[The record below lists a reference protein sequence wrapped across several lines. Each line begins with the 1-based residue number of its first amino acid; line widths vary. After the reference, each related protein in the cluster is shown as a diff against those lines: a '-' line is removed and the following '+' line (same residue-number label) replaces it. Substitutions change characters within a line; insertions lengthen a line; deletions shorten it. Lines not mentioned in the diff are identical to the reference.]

1 MLDLVTAIMN
11 NPKMQL
17 NNTNSNSNNVNM
29 NNNGSLKLPQW
40 QQQQQ
45 QPLANYTLPGVINY
59 LTSEFTDLERFKI
72 MTNLEKSEMKY
83 KIVQL
88 QGELNSL
95 RYINE
100 KQKSRIDVLEKENQK
115 LHSQLKHEGPDSQSE
130 SETKKEGT
138 IKEYDIEIPEIDLLE
153 IQKSRTQL
161 TKSMRQVLHLL
172 KTPHANNMNPLNL
185 NNPAD
190 ELNEYDDLI
199 KNDKSDAF
207 FFSEKDNTRVPDYS
221 GRSRKYNKDSIFSQY
236 LNDIPFDS
244 QNHGST
250 EKTQDDL
257 YQNNL
262 TEVGDINAKSIQYLT
277 QPSEE
282 KEAFPSSNYKAEESD
297 AETVIMDDSD
307 DEKLELTKTK
317 SNLATKP
324 DTDSSSANY
333 SPVKSESPSESNN
346 VTEDMYSVKPNAL
359 ITTNDHNYGSCR
371 MFTSCLNN
379 TIVYLNYEH
388 NSDEN
393 LVLLNV
399 WSTSLNKLVVS
410 KEFTDTIVE
419 KPTNIIDIYCVSHDE
434 SNLTI
439 YLLIIYKSGTV
450 DHIKLNENSQISKS
464 CILNLAPTTLN
475 SSKLIEFTHKS
486 SPESRNFGLVVTG
499 LQNPASIPFIKVYN
513 LMVDAMNSIIET
525 EIGSYV
531 KSFFKLQ
538 NLQESD
544 MFEVVHWFKNDDN
557 TSITDASS
565 QKPNK
570 GKSHK
575 RTVSCTDVS
584 LSPYEIILKLGYQLI
599 RFNFVLKKYY
609 TLIDEQHG
617 DTTKDVCFNDHLA
630 IFVEVKEDIY
640 KLRVYDLVKKTAIS
654 ETNFNGSLAQN
665 SSLILVSDQKKDAI
679 ARLDRTHIQFY
690 DLNFSLLHHINIS
703 PLPNTLLYANDEIVL
718 ATVSNNSVENLAIYD
733 LNTFTA

>member
-1 MLDLVTAIMN
+1 MN
-11 NPKMQL
+11 NPKMQP

-29 NNNGSLKLPQW
+29 NNGNLKLPQW

-100 KQKSRIDVLEKENQK
+100 KQKSRIDMLEKENQK
-115 LHSQLKHEGPDSQSE
+115 LENRLKPKGADSQSDNGAK
-130 SETKKEGT
+130 SERTAE
-138 IKEYDIEIPEIDLLE
+138 DNIEIPEIDLLE
-153 IQKSRTQL
+153 INKSRTQL

-172 KTPHANNMNPLNL
+172 KTPHANSMNVLNL
-185 NNPAD
+185 NDPAD
-190 ELNEYDDLI
+190 DVNEYNDLI
-199 KNDKSDAF
+199 KNDRSDAF
-207 FFSEKDNTRVPDYS
+207 CFSEKDISQNSEYS

-236 LNDIPFDS
+236 LNDIPFNS
-244 QNHGST
+244 QNQGPV
-250 EKTQDDL
+250 EKVQDDL
-257 YQNNL
+257 SQNNL
-262 TEVGDINAKSIQYLT
+262 TEIGDINAKSIQYLT

-282 KEAFPSSNYKAEESD
+282 KEEFPSSNNKAEESD
-297 AETVIMDDSD
+297 AETVIMDESD
-307 DEKLELTKTK
+307 GEKLELTKTK
-317 SNLATKP
+317 SNLSKKLDPNSSTASLSPSKSN
-324 DTDSSSANY
+324 SSS
-333 SPVKSESPSESNN
+333 ESKK

-359 ITTNDHNYGSCR
+359 VTTNDPNYKNCR
-371 MFTSCLNN
+371 VFTGCLND
-379 TIVYLNYEH
+379 TIVYLNYDH
-388 NSDEN
+388 KSDEN

-410 KEFTDTIVE
+410 KEFTDTFVE
-419 KPTNIIDIYCVSHDE
+419 KPSNIIDIYCVSHDE
-434 SNLTI
+434 VNLTM
-439 YLLIIYKSGTV
+439 YLLVIYKSGTI
-450 DHIKLNENSQISKS
+450 DRIKLNENSQISKV
-464 CILNLAPTTLN
+464 CILNLLATILN
-475 SSKLIEFTHKS
+475 SSKLIEFSHKS

-499 LQNPASIPFIKVYN
+499 LQKPASTPFIKIFN
-513 LMVDAMNSIIET
+513 LMVDAKNSIDDT

-544 MFEVVHWFKNDDN
+544 MFEAVHWFKNDN
-557 TSITDASS
+557 TKSIPDVSS
-565 QKPNK
+565 PKSNK

-575 RTVSCTDVS
+575 RAVSCTDVS
-584 LSPYEIILKLGYQLI
+584 LSPYEIILKLGNQLI

-609 TLIDEQHG
+609 TLIDDRYG
-617 DTTKDVCFNDHLA
+617 DITKDLCFNDHLA
-630 IFVEVKEDIY
+630 IFVEVKEDSF
-640 KLRVYDLVKKTAIS
+640 KLQVYDLVKQVSIS
-654 ETNFNGSLAQN
+654 ETNSNNSFSQK
-665 SSLILVSDQKKDAI
+665 SSLILVSDEKKYAI
-679 ARLDRTHIQFY
+679 AKLDRSHIQFY

-703 PLPNTLLYANDEIVL
+703 PLPNTLLYSDGEIIL
-718 ATVSNNSVENLAIYD
+718 ATVSNNSIDSLAIYD

>member
-1 MLDLVTAIMN
+1 MN
-11 NPKMQL
+11 NPKMQS
-17 NNTNSNSNNVNM
+17 NNTNSNSNNVNI
-29 NNNGSLKLPQW
+29 NNGNLKLPQW

-83 KIVQL
+83 KSVQL

-115 LHSQLKHEGPDSQSE
+115 LEDRLKSKGTDSQSD
-130 SETKKEGT
+130 SETKSEGT
-138 IKEYDIEIPEIDLLE
+138 VEGNIEIPEIDLLE
-153 IQKSRTQL
+153 IKKSRAQL

-172 KTPHANNMNPLNL
+172 KTPHANSMNALNL
-185 NNPAD
+185 NDPAD

-199 KNDKSDAF
+199 KNDKSDPF
-207 FFSEKDNTRVPDYS
+207 FFSEKDNSQNSEYS

-236 LNDIPFDS
+236 LNDIPFNS
-244 QNHGST
+244 QNQGST
-250 EKTQDDL
+250 EKVQDDL
-257 YQNNL
+257 SQNNL
-262 TEVGDINAKSIQYLT
+262 TEIGDINAKSIQYLT

-282 KEAFPSSNYKAEESD
+282 KEEFPSSNNKTEESD
-297 AETVIMDDSD
+297 TETVIMDESD
-307 DEKLELTKTK
+307 GEKLELTKTK
-317 SNLATKP
+317 SNLAKRL
-324 DTDSSSANY
+324 DHNSSAA
-333 SPVKSESPSESNN
+333 SLSSVKSNSSSESNKI
-346 VTEDMYSVKPNAL
+346 TEDMYSVKPNAL
-359 ITTNDHNYGSCR
+359 ITTNDPNYKNCR
-371 MFTSCLNN
+371 VFTGCLNN
-379 TIVYLNYEH
+379 TIVYLNYDH
-388 NSDEN
+388 KSDES

-419 KPTNIIDIYCVSHDE
+419 KPSNVIDIYCVSHDE
-434 SNLTI
+434 VNLTM
-439 YLLIIYKSGTV
+439 YLLAVYKSGTV
-450 DHIKLNENSQISKS
+450 DRIKLNENSQISKH
-464 CILNLAPTTLN
+464 CILNLPTTTLN
-475 SSKLIEFTHKS
+475 SSKLIEFGHKS

-499 LQNPASIPFIKVYN
+499 LQKPASTPFIKIYN
-513 LMVDAMNSIIET
+513 LTVDTKNAIVDT

-538 NLQESD
+538 NSQESD
-544 MFEVVHWFKNDDN
+544 MFEAVHWFKNDDTKSTPD
-557 TSITDASS
+557 TSSPKS
-565 QKPNK
+565 NK

-609 TLIDEQHG
+609 TLIDDLHG
-617 DTTKDVCFNDHLA
+617 DITKDLCFNDHLA
-630 IFVEVKEDIY
+630 LFVEFKEDNF
-640 KLRVYDLVKKTAIS
+640 KLKVYDLVKGTSIS
-654 ETNFNGSLAQN
+654 ETDSNNSFSEN
-665 SSLILVSDQKKDAI
+665 SSLILVSDEKKYAI
-679 ARLDRTHIQFY
+679 AKLDRSHIQFY

-703 PLPNTLLYANDEIVL
+703 PLPNTLLYSNGEIIL
-718 ATVSNNSVENLAIYD
+718 ATVSNNSIENLAIYD

>member
-1 MLDLVTAIMN
+1 MN

-29 NNNGSLKLPQW
+29 NDNGSLKLPQW

-95 RYINE
+95 RYITE
-100 KQKSRIDVLEKENQK
+100 KQKSRIDVLEKENQN
-115 LHSQLKHEGPDSQSE
+115 LHSQLKHEGPNSQSE
-130 SETKKEGT
+130 NETKKGNT
-138 IKEYDIEIPEIDLLE
+138 IKEDDIDIPEIDLLE
-153 IQKSRTQL
+153 IQKSRAQL

-185 NNPAD
+185 NDPAD
-190 ELNEYDDLI
+190 ELNEYNDLI
-199 KNDKSDAF
+199 KNDKSEPF
-207 FFSEKDNTRVPDYS
+207 CFSEKDNTQIPDYS
-221 GRSRKYNKDSIFSQY
+221 GRSRKYNKDSIFSHY
-236 LNDIPFDS
+236 LNDIPFNS
-244 QNHGST
+244 QNQGST
-250 EKTQDDL
+250 NKAQDDV
-257 YQNNL
+257 YQNNI
-262 TEVGDINAKSIQYLT
+262 TEIGDINAKSIQYLT

-307 DEKLELTKTK
+307 GEKLELTKTK
-317 SNLATKP
+317 SNLAKEP
-324 DTDSSSANY
+324 VNSSGSASY
-333 SPVKSESPSESNN
+333 SPAKSEFPSESNK

-359 ITTNDHNYGSCR
+359 ITTNDPNYGSCQV
-371 MFTSCLNN
+371 FTTCLNN
-379 TIVYLNYEH
+379 TIVYLNYDH
-388 NSDEN
+388 KSDEN

-419 KPTNIIDIYCVSHDE
+419 KPTNIIDIYCVSRDE

-475 SSKLIEFTHKS
+475 SSKLIEFSHKS

-499 LQNPASIPFIKVYN
+499 LQKPASTPFFKVYN
-513 LMVDAMNSIIET
+513 LMVDAMNSITET

-531 KSFFKLQ
+531 KTFFKLQ

-544 MFEVVHWFKNDDN
+544 MFEVVHWFKNDDT
-557 TSITDASS
+557 TSITEALSPKS
-565 QKPNK
+565 NK

-599 RFNFVLKKYY
+599 RFNFVLKKYFI
-609 TLIDEQHG
+609 LINEQHG
-617 DTTKDVCFNDHLA
+617 DITKDVCFNDHLA
-630 IFVEVKEDIY
+630 IFVEVKEDIF
-640 KLRVYDLVKKTAIS
+640 KLKVYDLVKKTSIS
-654 ETNFNGSLAQN
+654 ETNFNGSFAQN
-665 SSLILVSDQKKDAI
+665 SSLILVSDQKKYAI
-679 ARLDRTHIQFY
+679 AKLDRSHIQFY

-703 PLPNTLLYANDEIVL
+703 PLPNTLLYANGEIIL
-718 ATVSNNSVENLAIYD
+718 ATVSNNSIENLAIYD
-733 LNTFTA
+733 LSTFTA